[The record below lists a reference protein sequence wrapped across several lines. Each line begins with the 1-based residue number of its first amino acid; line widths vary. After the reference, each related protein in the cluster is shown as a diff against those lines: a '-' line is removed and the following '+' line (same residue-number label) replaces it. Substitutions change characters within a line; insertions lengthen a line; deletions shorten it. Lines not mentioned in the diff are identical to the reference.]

1 MEKTEIPKLLQK
13 ARAGN
18 ETAMT
23 QLLELAHGSV
33 IFQCR
38 KIMQHPEDA
47 ADMTQEVLLQIYQNL
62 DKLQYPEKFLSWAN
76 RIAAHMCLNQRQRHP
91 KDLQFLEDENG
102 HSVLD
107 EIEDADRQHI
117 PDAAMDNAETKRLV
131 TDLIDA
137 LPEAQRT
144 AIYLYYYS
152 EMSVREIAALTGVS
166 ENTVKS
172 RLNYGRKALKDGFL
186 GYEKDG
192 IKLYSLSPLPFL
204 LLLLRGAAESQAD
217 PAAASAAAKAVLTSG
232 AVAAAGAAGASG
244 TTAGSAAA
252 AETTAASAAAGTSAA
267 AAAGAG
273 GILGAVS
280 AKVVAAVLAGVV
292 AVGGITAGVVSHTG
306 NSPEAAGTE
315 ITQTISDWTD
325 PVPMA
330 ACTLEQRGTTSYPVF
345 EENSE
350 GYQIIN
356 QYFKDLVRSEPF
368 SPEIPLNEVSAQS
381 LNIPFSEEYQL
392 IYQDG
397 FFVSVHLRRCSPEYM
412 PGQRG
417 FTFDVRTGELLTLED
432 LTGGTAEE
440 IAAMLYDAVA
450 SSEYAGYLTED
461 NAPSADS
468 ADWDYIIR
476 SGVVCYLWSAEP
488 GRSAI
493 IPLPVELP
501 DSGVTPLDQSQLLEI
516 PAITYRFR
524 SVDSGTP
531 RVEFY
536 TALPVFDSLKPGYQA
551 ANEYLQN
558 EEANYSPDF
567 SLLESIE
574 YTTDESP
581 LYERISA
588 SIMGQD
594 ERYLC
599 LNINQSSDSGGNVG
613 SHVKYVTFDL
623 ATGQEISPRDLLDL
637 TDEEITEI
645 ALEWIS
651 SSEFAPLLEYDTFK
665 LQDQYVYQDGKVCC
679 IWVTYY
685 STPRGWSHYIPL
697 AEPSL

>member
-1 MEKTEIPKLLQK
+1 
-13 ARAGN
+13 
-18 ETAMT
+18 
-23 QLLELAHGSV
+23 
-33 IFQCR
+33 
-38 KIMQHPEDA
+38 
-47 ADMTQEVLLQIYQNL
+47 
-62 DKLQYPEKFLSWAN
+62 
-76 RIAAHMCLNQRQRHP
+76 
-91 KDLQFLEDENG
+91 
-102 HSVLD
+102 
-107 EIEDADRQHI
+107 
-117 PDAAMDNAETKRLV
+117 
-131 TDLIDA
+131 
-137 LPEAQRT
+137 
-144 AIYLYYYS
+144 
-152 EMSVREIAALTGVS
+152 MSIREIAQLTGVS

-172 RLNYGRKALKDGFL
+172 RLNYGRKALKEGFL

-204 LLLLRGAAESQAD
+204 LFLLRGAAESQED
-217 PAAASAAAKAVLTSG
+217 SVAAATAVKAVLAGSAAATAGSAGASG
-232 AVAAAGAAGASG
+232 AAVGSTAAETTTASAAAGAAGTVAGSTAVG
-244 TTAGSAAA
+244 TTS
-252 AETTAASAAAGTSAA
+252 
-267 AAAGAG
+267 G

-280 AKVVAAVLAGVV
+280 IKVVAAVLAGVV
-292 AVGGITAGVVSHTG
+292 AVGGIAAGVVGHTG
-306 NSPEAAGTE
+306 KSPEAAGTE
-315 ITQTISDWTD
+315 ITQTIARWTD

-330 ACTLEQRGTTSYPVF
+330 ACTFEQRGTMSYPVF

-356 QYFKDLVRSEPF
+356 QYIKDLVRSDPF
-368 SPEIPLNEVSAQS
+368 SPEIPLNEVSAQD

-397 FFVSVHLRRCSPEYM
+397 FFVSVHLRRCSPDYM

-417 FTFDVRTGELLTLED
+417 FTFDVRTGELLTMED

-524 SVDSGTP
+524 SVDSGTS

-551 ANEYLQN
+551 ANEYLKN
-558 EEANYSPDF
+558 EEANYLPDL
-567 SLLESIE
+567 SLLEDIE
-574 YTTDESP
+574 YTTDESL
-581 LYERISA
+581 LYEQISA

-599 LNINQSSDSGGNVG
+599 LSINQSSYNGGNVG
-613 SHVKYVTFDL
+613 SHLKYVTFDL
-623 ATGQEISPRDLLDL
+623 ATGQEVSPRDLLDL

-651 SSEFAPLLEYDTFK
+651 SSEFASLLEYDTFK

-685 STPRGWSHYIPL
+685 STPRGWPHYIPL